1 MTAQMARFSLGEI
14 VQHDEQDYRG
24 VVIDVDPA
32 FEGPEEW
39 LQGEDPAI
47 GEQPWY
53 SLLLDNSEKMAY
65 VPEDRLMPEDAPG
78 PVMNPG
84 TANLLGEF
92 QNGRYRIR
100 QTFN

>member
-1 MTAQMARFSLGEI
+1 MTAQVARFSLGEI
-14 VQHDEQDYRG
+14 VQHDEQPYRG

-39 LQGEDPAI
+39 LQEEDSGI
-47 GEQPWY
+47 EDQPWY
-53 SLLLDNSEKMAY
+53 SLLLDDSEQMAY
-65 VPEDRLMPEDAPG
+65 VPEDRLSAEDAPG
-78 PVMNPG
+78 PVTNPG